1 MDLSDSAHVN
11 VKSLPEFKN
20 QIKAWAINKWDKS
33 FKNGPSKI
41 CGKKYL
47 KNFTWSILE
56 YFLCPICPCRPCKK
70 TFRIHLR
77 YSMSN
82 FVYFLH

>member
-11 VKSLPEFKN
+11 VKSLPECKN

-56 YFLCPICPCRPCKK
+56 YFLCPICP
-70 TFRIHLR
+70 
-77 YSMSN
+77 
-82 FVYFLH
+82 